1 MFSEQTVGHLVIWN
15 KRPKDDINTSTT
27 CHSLWLRSAG
37 DVTTDCLVY
46 YGIQQLLRGHAKKA
60 LSNLLD
66 DDSIHSEKSKWN
78 YISSC
83 LPIYGGMLIHLYLST
98 YSSPRCAFASS
109 PDPSRVTLSIHLE
122 PIGVKIPE
130 ISLPVSPS
138 QCLSCLFLHA
148 VNDSHH
154 DNCNQ
159 MYNIFHKKMHTLE
172 TEMLS
177 FWRQFGKWES
187 PCIQRYMQ
195 CTWDIC
201 IKIYFWLYWLIAL
214 MDLTTLVLS
223 KIYLIHL

>member
-1 MFSEQTVGHLVIWN
+1 MKQACFH
-15 KRPKDDINTSTT
+15 
-27 CHSLWLRSAG
+27 
-37 DVTTDCLVY
+37 
-46 YGIQQLLRGHAKKA
+46 
-60 LSNLLD
+60 
-66 DDSIHSEKSKWN
+66 
-78 YISSC
+78 ISSC

-109 PDPSRVTLSIHLE
+109 PGPSRVTLSIHLE

-154 DNCNQ
+154 DICNQ
-159 MYNIFHKKMHTLE
+159 MYIIFHRKCTRLRSKCCHFDDSSVNGSKNKTLAVM
-172 TEMLS
+172 TYANLS
-177 FWRQFGKWES
+177 NWYKS